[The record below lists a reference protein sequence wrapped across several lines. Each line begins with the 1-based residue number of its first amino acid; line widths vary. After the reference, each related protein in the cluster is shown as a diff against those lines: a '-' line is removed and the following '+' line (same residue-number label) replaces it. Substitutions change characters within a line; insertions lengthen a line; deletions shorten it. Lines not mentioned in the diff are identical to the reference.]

1 MPDLIGGK
9 ASRILG
15 VGQGERGEAQY
26 QIDGYRHVGCGSDTS
41 GNIGYAM
48 LS

>member
-15 VGQGERGEAQY
+15 VSQGERGEAQY
-26 QIDGYRHVGCGSDTS
+26 QIDGTG
-41 GNIGYAM
+41 M
-48 LS
+48 